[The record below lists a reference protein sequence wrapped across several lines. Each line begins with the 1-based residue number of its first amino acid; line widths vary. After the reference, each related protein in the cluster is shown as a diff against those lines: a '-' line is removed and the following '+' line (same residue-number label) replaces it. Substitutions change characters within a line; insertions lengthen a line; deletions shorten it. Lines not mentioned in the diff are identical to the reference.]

1 MRMDDI
7 VMCARLAGLLA
18 FVLAA
23 GLALTA
29 HAGEGPPR
37 DGTAAIRTADFLNS
51 IGINTTFPNRGQPI
65 EKTIDPARPSAPASE
80 AGAETRNQA
89 EGELSILSP
98 KLGRGVKYPVPGTPG
113 KLAYAI
119 PNQPATVHDM
129 LLQAS
134 DGTFQL
140 IVWGERVKGEDTVT
154 VALGGTHASVKVYDP
169 TVGTDPVQS
178 HTGIDSLKLTLSD
191 HPLIIVIPAV
201 AGGTER

>member
-98 KLGRGVKYPVPGTPG
+98 ELRADSPTPSRTSRPPCT
-113 KLAYAI
+113 I
-119 PNQPATVHDM
+119 CCFRRAT
-129 LLQAS
+129 ARFS
-134 DGTFQL
+134 
-140 IVWGERVKGEDTVT
+140 
-154 VALGGTHASVKVYDP
+154 
-169 TVGTDPVQS
+169 
-178 HTGIDSLKLTLSD
+178 
-191 HPLIIVIPAV
+191 
-201 AGGTER
+201 